1 MNKTVTVNIGG
12 MVFHIEESAYETLGK
27 YLNAIRGHFTSS
39 DGREEIMQDIE
50 SRIAEML
57 QQRLGATR
65 QVVELHD
72 VEEVMTIMG
81 KPEMFEGSSDSDS
94 QSTPSSFEIPTNGAR
109 KMYRDEDEKVIAGVC
124 AGLSHRLGIDPVW
137 LRVAFVLLFIFG
149 TGGFWI
155 YLILW
160 IVLPKAITTA
170 QKLEMRGQ
178 PVNVE
183 SIKKNFNSY
192 QAEQTGIQRFFETI
206 GEIIRIGFKIFAY
219 IAAVFFGII
228 GIIVLI
234 SLVVGLFGILGV
246 TGISMP
252 VFVTN
257 MFISQSQQFWVI
269 TATLLLIGVPVL
281 YILYK
286 IFKWIFKVKVSY
298 PWVRATALFLM
309 LMGVAIAF
317 YCAFDIGQE
326 MAYEGGNRTTVNIT
340 QPMQDTVSIALL
352 PHDES
357 MNMVKSNFSIG
368 FNSKRWSVRNGDKIF
383 NLEDN
388 VQLNIEKAID
398 DKFELIQISKAKG
411 RSEDDAMQNANAI
424 LYNME
429 QRENKFFFGSRLQI
443 DQKRKFRFQR
453 VRLIMRVPV
462 GKVIFLEPGSEKVF
476 YDIKNVTNTWDHDMV
491 GHYWLMTPNGL
502 KCLDYDFEKENADL
516 NNDGDE
522 ENDWTSDTASS
533 NLNING
539 KAADVKI
546 YKNGVTI
553 TTEQDTISINSR
565 RSK

>member
-12 MVFHIEESAYETLGK
+12 MVFHIEESAYESLGK

-57 QQRLGATR
+57 QQRIGTTR

-72 VEEVMTIMG
+72 VEEVITVMG
-81 KPEMFEGSSDSDS
+81 KPEMFEGTTDSDIKKED
-94 QSTPSSFEIPTNGAR
+94 TAYDMPLNGAR

-124 AGLSHRLGIDPVW
+124 AGLSYRLGIDPAW
-137 LRVAFVLLFIFG
+137 LRVAFVLLFLFG

-160 IVLPKAITTA
+160 IVLPKAVTTA
-170 QKLEMRGQ
+170 QKLEMRGK

-192 QAEQTGIQRFFETI
+192 QTEQTGIQRFFETL
-206 GEIIRIGFKIFAY
+206 GEIIKIGFKIFAY

-228 GIIVLI
+228 GVIVLI
-234 SLVVGLFGILGV
+234 ALVVGLFGILGV

-252 VFVTN
+252 VFMTN

-269 TATLLLIGVPVL
+269 AATLLLIGVPVL

-286 IFKWIFKVKVSY
+286 IFKWIFKVKTSY
-298 PWVRATALFLM
+298 PWVRASALFLM

-326 MAYEGGNRTTVNIT
+326 MAYEGGNRTSVNIA
-340 QPMQDTVSIALL
+340 QPMRDTVGIALL
-352 PHDES
+352 PQDES
-357 MNMVKSNFSIG
+357 MNMIRNNFSVG

-388 VQLNIEKAID
+388 VQLNIERSMD
-398 DKFELIQISKAKG
+398 DKFELVQVSKAKG
-411 RSEDDAMQNANAI
+411 RSEEDAMQNANAI
-424 LYNME
+424 IYRME
-429 QRENKFFFGSRLQI
+429 QRDNKFFFGSRLQI

-453 VRLIMRVPV
+453 VRLVLRVPV
-462 GKVIFLEPGSEKVF
+462 GKVIYLEPGSEDVF
-476 YDIKNVTNTWDHDMV
+476 YDLKNVTNTWDNDMV
-491 GHYWLMTPNGL
+491 GHYWLMTDKGL
-502 KCLDYDFEKENADL
+502 KCLDYDFKKEGSESESYN
-516 NNDGDE
+516 
-522 ENDWTSDTASS
+522 ENDDWNSDTTRST
-533 NLNING
+533 LNING
-539 KAADVKI
+539 KDAKVEI
-546 YKNGVTI
+546 NKNGVTI
-553 TTEQDTISINSR
+553 TTDNDTISINSNS
-565 RSK
+565 SK